1 MTSRAASAG
10 IAAARALGLTPDVLA
25 LLDHMSLPSRR
36 PVLGDAG
43 QRRSRRT
50 GGSVEFADFRAYV
63 PGDDFRRVDWNA
75 YARHE
80 RLIVRLH
87 SADEDVTL
95 TLWID
100 TSASM
105 AYGDPSK
112 LHAAASLAGAL
123 GYVALG
129 AYDRACVAT
138 FASTA
143 TMLTPRLRGRSATHR
158 LWLALAGLHGDGR
171 TDFGAIGRA
180 ATRTAPGIAVII
192 SDFLSQPGPDA
203 ALAALR
209 GAGQEPVLV
218 RLLSRQEVEPDLQGD
233 LRLVDAETG
242 TAVEVTVT
250 PATIAAY
257 RSRLAGRTDALRT
270 LAARHRARW
279 VDLASDTGVVSA
291 VRACRSA
298 GIVR

>member
-1 MTSRAASAG
+1 MTNPAASAG
-10 IAAARALGLTPDVLA
+10 IVAARTLGLTPDVLA
-25 LLDHMSLPSRR
+25 LLDRMTLPSRR

-100 TSASM
+100 ASASM
-105 AYGDPSK
+105 TYGDPSK
-112 LHAAASLAGAL
+112 LRAATALAGAL

-129 AYDRACVAT
+129 AYDRACVASFT
-138 FASTA
+138 STA

-158 LWLALAGLHGDGR
+158 LWMTLAGLQGSGS

-180 ATRTAPGIAVII
+180 ATRTAPGIGVVI

-209 GAGQEPVLV
+209 GAGQEPALI
-218 RLLSRQEVEPDLQGD
+218 RMLSRQEVAPDLRGD
-233 LRLVDAETG
+233 LRLVDAETRA
-242 TAVEVTVT
+242 TVEVTVT

-257 RSRLAGRTDALRT
+257 GRRLAERTEALRS
-270 LAARHRARW
+270 LAARHRARF
-279 VDLASDTGVVSA
+279 VDLVSDGDVVES
-291 VRACRSA
+291 VRACRTA
-298 GIVR
+298 GVVR

>member
-1 MTSRAASAG
+1 MSDPAVSAG
-10 IAAARALGLTPDVLA
+10 IAAARSLGLTPDVLA
-25 LLDHMSLPSRR
+25 LLDRMSLPSRR

-95 TLWID
+95 TVWID

-105 AYGDPSK
+105 AYGSPSK
-112 LHAAASLAGAL
+112 LQAAASLAGAL

-129 AYDRACVAT
+129 TYDRACVAT
-138 FASTA
+138 FTSEAR
-143 TMLTPRLRGRSATHR
+143 MLTPRLRGRSATHR
-158 LWLALAGLHGDGR
+158 LWLALAGLNASGR
-171 TDFGAIGRA
+171 TDFSAIGRA
-180 ATRTAPGIAVII
+180 ATQAAPGIAVII
-192 SDFLSQPGPDA
+192 SDFLSMPGPDA
-203 ALAALR
+203 ALSALR

-218 RLLSRQEVEPDLQGD
+218 RLLSRQEVEPDLRGD
-233 LRLVDAETG
+233 LRLVDAETRA
-242 TAVEVTVT
+242 TVEVTVT
-250 PATIAAY
+250 PASIAAY
-257 RSRLAGRTDALRT
+257 GRRLAERTGALRSV
-270 LAARHRARW
+270 AARHRARF
-279 VDLASDTGVVSA
+279 VDLVSDTGTVEA
-291 VRACRSA
+291 VRACRTA

>member
-1 MTSRAASAG
+1 MSDPADSAG

-25 LLDHMSLPSRR
+25 LIDRMALPSRR
-36 PVLGDAG
+36 PVLGDSG

-87 SADEDVTL
+87 TADEDVTL

-112 LHAAASLAGAL
+112 LRASASLAGAL
-123 GYVALG
+123 GYLALG

-138 FASTA
+138 FASA
-143 TMLTPRLRGRSATHR
+143 ARMLTPRLRGRSATHR
-158 LWLALAGLHGDGR
+158 LWVGLTGLHAGGR
-171 TDFGAIGRA
+171 TDFAAVGRA
-180 ATRTAPGIAVII
+180 ATRTAPGIALVI
-192 SDFLSQPGPDA
+192 SDFLSHPGPDA

-209 GAGQEPVLV
+209 GAGQEPVLI
-218 RLLSRQEVEPDLQGD
+218 RFLSRQEVEPDLRGD
-233 LRLVDAETG
+233 LRLVDAETRA
-242 TAVEVTVT
+242 TVEVTVT

-257 RSRLAGRTDALRT
+257 RRRLAARTDELRS
-270 LAARHRARW
+270 LAARHRARF
-279 VDLASDTGVVSA
+279 VDLVSDGRIVEW
-291 VRACRSA
+291 VRACRIA

>member
-1 MTSRAASAG
+1 MTNPAASAG

-25 LLDHMSLPSRR
+25 LLDRMTLPSRR

-80 RLIVRLH
+80 KLIVRLH

-95 TLWID
+95 TMWID

-112 LHAAASLAGAL
+112 LQAAASLAGAL

-129 AYDRACVAT
+129 TYDRACVAT
-138 FASTA
+138 FASEA
-143 TMLTPRLRGRSATHR
+143 RMLTPRLRGRAATHR
-158 LWLALAGLHGDGR
+158 LWLALAGLDGGGH
-171 TDFGAIGRA
+171 TDFSAIGRA
-180 ATRTAPGIAVII
+180 ATRTAPGIAVVV

-209 GAGQEPVLV
+209 GAGQEPALV
-218 RLLSRQEVEPDLQGD
+218 RLLSRQELEPDLRGD
-233 LRLVDAETG
+233 LRLVDAETRA
-242 TAVEVTVT
+242 AVEVTVT

-257 RSRLAGRTDALRT
+257 TRRLADRTDELRS
-270 LAARHRARW
+270 LAARHRARF
-279 VDLASDTGVVSA
+279 VDLVSDGGIVEW
-291 VRACRSA
+291 VRACRTA

>member
-1 MTSRAASAG
+1 MTNPAASAG
-10 IAAARALGLTPDVLA
+10 IAAARALGLTPDVLSM
-25 LLDHMSLPSRR
+25 LDRMTLPSRR

-112 LHAAASLAGAL
+112 LRAAASLAGAL

-129 AYDRACVAT
+129 AYDRVCVAS
-138 FASTA
+138 FASA
-143 TMLTPRLRGRSATHR
+143 ARMLTPRLRGRSATHR
-158 LWLALAGLHGDGR
+158 LWTPLPGLRTSGS

-180 ATRTAPGIAVII
+180 ATRTAPGIAVVI

-209 GAGQEPVLV
+209 GAGQEPALV
-218 RLLSRQEVEPDLQGD
+218 RFLSRQEVEPDLRGD
-233 LRLVDAETG
+233 LRLVDAETRA
-242 TAVEVTVT
+242 TVEVTVT
-250 PATIAAY
+250 PATMAAY
-257 RSRLAGRTDALRT
+257 RRRLADRTDELRS
-270 LAARHRARW
+270 LAARHRARF
-279 VDLASDTGVVSA
+279 VDLVSDGGIVES
-291 VRACRSA
+291 VRACRTA

>member
-1 MTSRAASAG
+1 MTNPAASAG
-10 IAAARALGLTPDVLA
+10 VAAARTLGLTPEVLA
-25 LLDHMSLPSRR
+25 ILDRMTLPSRR

-105 AYGDPSK
+105 GYGDPSK
-112 LHAAASLAGAL
+112 LRAAASLAGAL
-123 GYVALG
+123 GDVALG
-129 AYDRACVAT
+129 ADDRVCVAS
-138 FASTA
+138 FASSA
-143 TMLTPRLRGRSATHR
+143 SILTPRLRGRSATHR
-158 LWLALAGLHGDGR
+158 LWTSHPGLSTGGI
-171 TDFGAIGRA
+171 TDFGAIGRS
-180 ATRTAPGIAVII
+180 ATRTAPGIAVVI
-192 SDFLSQPGPDA
+192 SDFLSHPGPEA

-209 GAGQEPVLV
+209 GAGQEPALV
-218 RLLSRQEVEPDLQGD
+218 RFLSRQEVEPDLRGD
-233 LRLVDAETG
+233 LRLVDAETRA
-242 TAVEVTVT
+242 AVEVTVT

-257 RSRLAGRTDALRT
+257 RRRLADRTDELRS
-270 LAARHRARW
+270 LAARHRARF
-279 VDLASDTGVVSA
+279 VDLVSDGGVVES
-291 VRACRSA
+291 VRACRTA

>member
-1 MTSRAASAG
+1 MANQAASAG
-10 IAAARALGLTPDVLA
+10 IAAARALGLTPEVLA
-25 LLDHMSLPSRR
+25 LLDRMTLPSRR

-95 TLWID
+95 TQWID

-105 AYGDPSK
+105 AYGEPSK
-112 LHAAASLAGAL
+112 LRAAASLAGAL

-129 AYDRACVAT
+129 TYDRACVAT
-138 FASTA
+138 FASEA
-143 TMLTPRLRGRSATHR
+143 RMLTPRLRGRSATHR
-158 LWLALAGLHGDGR
+158 LWVALAGLDGSGR
-171 TDFGAIGRA
+171 TDFSAIGRA
-180 ATRTAPGIAVII
+180 PTRSAPGIALVI
-192 SDFLSQPGPDA
+192 SDFLSHPGPDA

-218 RLLSRQEVEPDLQGD
+218 RLLSRREVDPDLRGD
-233 LRLVDAETG
+233 LRLVDAETHA
-242 TAVEVTVT
+242 AVEVTVT
-250 PATIAAY
+250 PATLAAY
-257 RSRLAGRTDALRT
+257 GRRLADRTDALRS
-270 LAARHRARW
+270 LAARHRARF
-279 VDLASDTGVVSA
+279 VDLVSDAGIVES
-291 VRACRSA
+291 VRACRTA